1 VDYISHRYT
10 VDMLKKAFEPIVYPM
25 PGEEQWIKTN
35 GEHVDPPVVRIQ
47 LGRPRVVRTRG
58 PDELKNQCR
67 RTGHNARTCPRA
79 RIEVVNYRGHSM
91 SDVKSLE
98 IYLFI

>member
-1 VDYISHRYT
+1 V
-10 VDMLKKAFEPIVYPM
+10 
-25 PGEEQWIKTN
+25 
-35 GEHVDPPVVRIQ
+35 HVDPPVVRIQ

-79 RIEVVNYRGHSM
+79 RIEVVNYRGQSM

>member
-58 PDELKNQCR
+58 P
-67 RTGHNARTCPRA
+67 HNARTCPRA
-79 RIEVVNYRGHSM
+79 RIEVVNYRGQSM